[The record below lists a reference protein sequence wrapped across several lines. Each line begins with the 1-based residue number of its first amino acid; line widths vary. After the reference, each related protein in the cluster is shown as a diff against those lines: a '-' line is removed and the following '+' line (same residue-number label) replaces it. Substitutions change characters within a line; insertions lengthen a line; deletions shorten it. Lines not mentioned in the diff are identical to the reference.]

1 MVQGLRIHL
10 PMQGTWVQS
19 LDYSRC
25 HEANKP
31 VFHNYGAGARASKP
45 HNRRTTA
52 VRSPHTSV
60 KSSPLTAAR
69 ERLRAAT
76 KTQHDQKTQKVHASL
91 LLAGLLTTA
100 KSRKHSKGPSTEKWI
115 KMWYT
120 YH

>member
-19 LDYSRC
+19 LEYSRC

-52 VRSPHTSV
+52 VRS
-60 KSSPLTAAR
+60 TAAR